1 MPDAVFHLSFA
12 KFVDY
17 LTNGSHW
24 VRNKRQN
31 SFNLSLLFKVSPF
44 PSSIDLHQCLHCT
57 FHSHSHFFALGNF
70 VTSFRVSPV
79 YPLNVLFSPI
89 PCAIET
95 STKEKQT
102 DEATNEEER
111 KGEKYPIRDILDTKG
126 ACVVDIGS
134 IIANALAS
142 EEYEEKKAK
151 LVEEGRFIQLK
162 DLNYQRKADDF
173 SKKQSGVNSTRF
185 YRNFPL

>member
-1 MPDAVFHLSFA
+1 
-12 KFVDY
+12 
-17 LTNGSHW
+17 
-24 VRNKRQN
+24 
-31 SFNLSLLFKVSPF
+31 
-44 PSSIDLHQCLHCT
+44 
-57 FHSHSHFFALGNF
+57 
-70 VTSFRVSPV
+70 
-79 YPLNVLFSPI
+79 
-89 PCAIET
+89 
-95 STKEKQT
+95 
-102 DEATNEEER
+102 
-111 KGEKYPIRDILDTKG
+111 
-126 ACVVDIGS
+126 VDIGS